1 MAVTIRSRVTGGT
14 RVVLTTLSTDKSE
27 SPNDLLEAAS
37 PFVSDSVAPVALPWE
52 HARTLSL
59 AAQPGHVAGATFNL
73 LVGVPC
79 NASNSTV
86 GCGRIDWAA
95 VAASTSARVTAQK
108 PASFA
113 GGEVSFATYTV
124 VTPHTQANFGHLGG
138 VAYMGDWD
146 GDGNGDIV
154 VGATHIS
161 AHVTLSGGAFV
172 VLLDEDGSWSQPGQ
186 WGAGTRSVLFTNGE
200 GGFATDSFAANSY
213 AGFGLAAGI
222 DLDGNGVSDMVM
234 CSSRMSS
241 AGIAYAGA
249 IRFVL
254 LRRLNGLP
262 WRASDTLFTAADM
275 ADSDRFPGKPTPYTP
290 SERAFFGSG
299 LGSAGDLDG
308 DGVDDLLVRDQGS
321 VFVLFLERSS
331 RLVKD
336 WHHLDFGAV
345 PVAGQGNFARFR
357 SSSDFFGDGNPD
369 FVIPAPAA
377 SNNDGAIVIASLAN
391 GGRDV
396 THSTQIARG
405 INGGPTAHPV
415 GSYFGFGVAIVPDE
429 DDDGLDEV
437 LATVYSESSL
447 YRIRLSADGTAKPGA
462 HFMTPSSPATS
473 GKVIS
478 SAGTSGCGLGVTS
491 FPLNSR
497 ALRPQTVMT
506 CYGPVG
512 ELLFYTPPPASAPVV
527 SAALPINSE
536 PAASSGTVS
545 LSSNQVSFATYTVV
559 TPHTQAN
566 FGHLGGVAYM
576 GDWDGDGNGD
586 IVVGATHIS
595 AHVTLSGGAFVV
607 LLDEDGSWSQPGQWG
622 AGTRSVLF
630 TNGEG
635 GFATDSFAANS
646 YAGFGLAAGI
656 DLDGNGVSDMVMCSS
671 RMSSAGIAYAGAIRF
686 VLLRRLNGL
695 PWRASDTLFTAADMA
710 DSDRFPG
717 KPTPYTPSERA
728 FFGSGLGSAG
738 DLDGDGVDD
747 LLVRDQGSVFVLF
760 LERSSRLVKDWH
772 HLDFGA
778 VPVAGQGNFAR
789 FHSSSDFFGDGNP
802 DFVIPATAT
811 SNNDGAIVIASL
823 ANGGR
828 DVTHSTQIARG
839 INGGPTAHPVG
850 SYFGFGVAIVP
861 DEDDDGLDEVLATV
875 YSESSLYRIRLSADG
890 TAKPGAHFMTPSSPA
905 TSGKVISSAGT
916 SGCGLGVTS
925 FPLNSRAL
933 RPQTVMTCYGP
944 VGELLLYVPPLLDQ
958 AAPVAVLPV
967 KETILTNAS
976 IRRSVE
982 FGDAHASFTTY
993 QFSLP
998 QSDPT
1003 NARPGGVEYMGDW
1016 DGDGNGDII
1025 IGSTHI
1031 TTGGARSGGAVMVL
1045 LERDGSW
1052 PHFGDWQPGSR
1063 NVVFANGQGGFQA
1076 TSIPSGATAGIDFA
1090 AQIDLDNN
1098 GIDDFVVDLP
1108 LMSSAGVDWAG
1119 GLMFVLLRRVN
1130 GLPWCSSHQI
1140 FAASNMADT
1149 QRFPGKPKPYSV
1161 TSNSNFG
1168 IGLENAG
1175 DLDGDGVEDL
1185 LTRSQHAVFVLFL
1198 KRTGDFVK
1206 DWHQLECGN
1215 IDLPG
1220 QGGFARFSS
1229 ESDFFGDG
1237 HPDFAISADFT
1248 GPGTLHKEGAFV
1260 VVSLAD
1266 EGRTVAHH
1274 TRVSR
1279 GENGGPAKHGE
1290 NTYFGRVLVSIPDQ
1304 DGDGLQEVLV
1314 TSLYDD
1320 SFYRLHLNQDG
1331 TAKAGALYVS
1341 PSTPA
1346 STGRLDFGSS
1356 YDYCGFGMA
1365 SFPVSRD
1372 SQGQTTIVTCYDP
1385 AGNVAWFSPGQSS
1398 APPIKALWAP
1408 QWTPLLS
1415 SNLTSA
1421 TATWPVTQWPEGDRQ
1436 LTSNP
1441 AADPEA
1447 FSNVMVLNSPAWL
1460 LSRTDATAVTV
1471 KLMPRSLLPGLAGGI
1486 AWAVSSESSFFRLAL
1501 SLSTPEAQEV
1511 WREAGGQSHKVG
1523 SFACSLGLVAATEG
1537 SRLATVRVVSRSNGT
1552 QEVFCGQEAIAAGQ
1566 PSFSFNDATLSLG
1579 RNVGVWAS
1587 SVGNVDFDDFSLS
1600 EDCESTQ
1607 ECGSSFAAT
1616 PVWRILGGNGPSDD
1630 WFTIGQCDGQLRIGT
1645 VDLDFED
1652 KTRVFELRLG
1662 VSPNGDQTMEEVVIA
1677 TIQVQD
1683 VNEAPM
1689 WRASQP
1695 EVRLSELSPVHEP
1708 LNGSRLA
1715 DLVADG
1721 EGDFPRFM
1729 VTAGDPVGR
1738 FSVDSASSRLVL
1750 SAGLDF
1756 ETRAVFSLQVRAV
1769 DGRDASLTSD
1779 ATLRVV
1785 VLDENEPPVFTLVRS
1800 AIPEQTAF
1808 SSASDLILQTQPAAV
1823 DEDAG
1828 QTLTYSLDEAS
1839 LQGAAFEVL
1848 DAQAPTIRV
1857 KPSEAGLLDHE
1868 NQPVAQFKLTATD
1881 SGSPPRSTTATI
1893 SVDVLNVNEPPSVTW
1908 PSGPLRVA
1916 ENSAAGTVIT
1926 VIEAS
1931 DPEDAEASIVWDISD
1946 SELPGAFR
1954 VAAGSLEVQDGSL
1967 LDFETAPN
1975 SGRISVLIRAT
1986 DTGAESVSQWVT
1998 VQVSDVNEPPVVVA
2012 GQTFIVAEDSSVGT
2026 IVGSI
2031 QIADPDAGDNHSVV
2045 VLGDE
2050 ASGNAFVVGG
2060 SPPQLL
2066 VKHTDAIDF
2075 EARTSHKVTVLV
2087 TDSKGLTGKGVVVVD
2102 IEDVDEGPSFAQSRL
2117 TGTVRFD
2124 APSGTII
2131 LDLGLTDADDGRD
2144 SNSTDVQV
2152 AIVSGDVDGDFAV
2165 SSAGILVVQKASGD
2179 LAPGTRNL
2187 VVRATDSE
2195 SNQAECAVRINVVSS
2210 NHAPVAG
2217 SALRS
2222 VLENAAAGALVGQP
2236 LEAQDEDA
2244 NQSLTF
2250 VIESGDPG
2258 KIFSLDSVSGQLKL
2272 TSGGILDHE
2281 AFPSHELRVRVT
2293 DDAEWPMSAV
2303 FAVTV
2308 SVGDVNE
2315 APAVAQGQTF
2325 HASEA
2330 APVGTVVG
2338 TVAASDPDAN
2348 DTLQFTI
2355 TGGATANMFAVD
2367 GTNGELRL
2375 QRLLNWE
2382 AVATH
2387 TLQIRVQDSGGLR
2400 DEASVTVLVED
2411 ANDAPVLG
2419 TVELSIAESAQ
2430 PGAKL
2435 AQPVRASDE
2444 DAGSVLVYDFVETF
2458 PSQACWATTKD
2469 EPGTVQWSPHRLDV
2483 DWLPDARAFEVEVDT
2498 TRMVAITLGADGQV
2512 ADGPFAGDGYTIW
2525 LDAGA
2530 SSDTGSG
2537 ISRCRIVD
2545 GTRTCVEL
2553 VEPDLPQ
2560 PTRRRLLQNQ
2570 ADPIVGSSGGVTGR
2584 RKVWVVVA
2592 RMAATRGADASAA
2605 PMLLLVG
2612 PGELPFTNDVQAD
2625 IYLEATD
2632 SDPIAVDRVGVWA
2645 MGEGTRFSGLCHPS
2659 STPSALARFAIDP
2672 ASGAVSYKPGAA
2684 TLDFET
2690 NPEYGLL
2697 VRVRD
2702 DGDPVLE
2709 DVGTLLVHVTDAN
2722 DPPVWVNADPTC
2734 GFPGQSFATCLT
2746 LPEGSVVGVAAS
2758 GVLVPADPDASSQA
2772 SVSLS
2777 FPPGS
2782 TAAAR
2787 FELVANELRVR
2798 AGATFD
2804 HESEPV
2810 VTVRVVAT
2818 DHGSPPASVTGLVGV
2833 AITNVNEP
2841 PVWASAPSRSVRED
2855 ASPGSRVG
2863 SPLLAVDPDS
2873 GDSIQ
2878 YAIVAGGETAAFA
2891 LDAQLPG
2898 QLVVAPGAALDAET
2912 TASYEVRVQATD
2924 GSGLSSV
2931 ATVGV
2936 VVLDVNEAPT
2946 IEGARLAVAENS
2958 AEKTSV
2964 GAPLLASDPD
2974 RGQSLLFEVT
2984 GGASDRFGVDSCSG
2998 QVFVLEGA
3006 ALDFETDHEFNIT
3019 VRVTDSAAPQP
3030 LSATAV
3036 VAISILDANEPPA
3049 LQSGQ
3054 QFRVSEAAPIGTN
3067 ASLPL
3072 AAADPDAHDV
3082 ITFGIAQGNEQGIFS
3097 IDAGTGRLF
3106 VAKRG
3111 IDFESPSMSEFQ
3123 IVVRVTDT
3131 LGLSSTGTV
3140 TVTASNAN
3148 EAPSLVYG
3156 IISMPEN
3163 TPNTPL
3169 VAGSALGGLPLA
3181 SDPEGDALMFN
3192 ITGGQDTGYFTIN
3205 SATGQLRLTALGA
3218 VAMDFETMPR
3228 FGLNITASDT
3238 GTPSL
3243 LTVAAVDVRLV
3254 DVNDPPVVPKQ
3265 ALPKLVAEG
3274 ALPGQRVLNG
3284 TELGVF
3290 DVETPDST
3298 ALRFEIVSGNRAE
3311 LWTMD
3316 AVGGNLNLAPSQDR
3330 PLDFESVAR
3339 TYSLGIR
3346 VTDNGAPGG
3355 SKLSSTFTLAVTI
3368 EDVNEPPTVVLASD
3382 FFVLEGGL
3390 PGATVGALRCE
3401 DVDAGDTH
3409 TLSILAQDEV
3419 AGTSFSTPFQIDETT
3434 GVVSLNSDATAAQLA
3449 FNVQTQS
3456 TYTFTAQCMDADEL
3470 VSAPK
3475 VVTVRVRDVNDPPSC
3490 GEGPTFFAGVSA
3502 ATTVGSPLDSVC
3514 TDPDEG
3520 DSLRFTVAGNVSG
3533 ASAFAIDPS
3542 SGQLRIADASGTG
3555 SGTVR
3560 DGAAW
3565 FALTVTATDRGGL
3578 FATVLVIVRMTDENS
3593 PPIFTAASAVPVFRV
3608 AEAAPNG
3615 FQIGLLEAK
3624 DEDFFFDK
3632 AVTVSYAVQPTGRS
3646 VGKPFPF
3653 VMVRQSA
3660 SGSPGKGYLTLQYQ
3674 GSGTTA
3680 LDFEGLQTEFD
3691 VVITATD
3698 SGTPALSATHRAVIE
3713 VTDSPEPPSFD
3724 AVAQASPPVTDPA
3737 TGLRAIDVSTLE
3749 LVPIGTV
3756 VSVLHASDPDATSQ
3770 GRLMWNVLSQS
3781 DMFAAH
3787 LRLDKYTGVLTTVAD
3802 VNFEAIAGPVTA
3814 TVELSDPTELT
3825 ARAALRVTVVDV
3837 NESPETD
3844 AETPVITSESVVPG
3858 DIVHMLQAQDPDW
3871 GARGTLRYE
3880 LNASWPDAAWFRV
3893 DPLTGALSLGPARLD
3908 WEDDTHYEFGVTVWD
3923 RDPERPLSARTVV
3936 TISVT
3941 NASDVEVLSVEHG
3954 PAVIP
3959 CRVAWCL
3966 SNSSALVDMVPRPGL
3981 PAGTSSTGLFFS
3993 PLGGAVVRIVG
4004 TGFGF
4009 SARRLAEEG
4018 LELRDVE
4025 VHVTFGQTGT
4035 EFTAQDCSV
4044 TTAGT
4049 GIQCTT
4055 PPSWGGGHV
4064 WRVLVKRVGRTAI
4077 GDEAVSTMTTSAMPP
4092 RIADVTASTM
4102 QTSGG
4107 AVAVTIRG
4115 FGFGELNR
4123 PVSVTF
4129 GGEDGRR
4136 FSAQQC
4142 IVTDL
4147 EQSTV
4152 RCGAVPSGLGTNLRF
4167 VLSLAGLQSEA
4178 FASQVSYAPPV
4189 VLSVTVLR
4197 ASDGTASSV
4206 GANETQQLL
4215 RTAGGDTIVVRGE
4228 SLSDGSYSEGLVL
4241 TYGTGVDFHTATQC
4255 HVTVPHTE
4263 LQCLSAPGVATGHT
4277 VALSVGGQAA
4287 PTASAFALSYL
4298 PPSIVAVTGVG
4309 AVASGTAGGEPMT
4322 IRGSDFGPSTTS
4334 LTRLA
4339 VHYGPPSGPRKYAAA
4354 ACRYGSGHTELVCQ
4368 AVPGTGKGHAIT
4380 VSVAG
4385 QDSEPLPGAVSYALP
4400 VIAMYEG
4407 MGASASSTEG
4417 GQEVVVQGRN
4427 FGPLDHGAV
4436 DLVVYRQ
4443 PGAIAAAEAEAGN
4456 STDDG
4461 AMRPTDFATVDPAGA
4476 LATDASATMAALD
4489 IGRVVFR
4496 AASCR
4501 VSVAHVRLTCLTVPG
4516 AGKGMQ
4522 WAAVIDGQAST
4533 VPSTSYGRPVLQS
4546 VAGVP
4551 ADGASTDGGEPVVLR
4566 GSNFGPSFGMA
4577 DGRQLGF
4584 LAAVTYGPTRVEYE
4598 AKNCTLQSHSE
4609 IRCLTA
4615 AGVGRG
4621 YRWMVEVGGQFTD
4634 DYQATDEARAAGL
4647 VLDYAQPQLASI
4659 APTGGPTEG
4668 GSVLR
4673 LVGSNLGVRD
4683 ERVASAAGSLPA
4695 LRVRFGN
4702 AYMALVSQTSRSP
4715 GGAHVVEA
4723 IVPESDGGTFDVA
4736 AELVSPDGAVLA
4748 SNSLQFAYS
4757 SPRIDEQIY
4766 AIRASASTYELTAV
4780 GQNFGTAPRIVV
4792 DNVPAESCTLVVPHR
4807 QVKCIFAGRTGM
4819 VTVVTRSGQVSNA
4832 KPFEFLSPSFL
4843 QGDASTRPLLATK
4856 GGTTIRLVGLNWQ
4869 TDASRINVTVDGRPC
4884 PILPLGSPR
4893 VVLEDAAENRFSLEC
4908 QAPAGQGVG
4917 VAVVITRSGQPSL
4930 PDRGWA
4936 YAPPTVVSVL
4946 PSAGVATSGGR
4957 IVIHGSNFG
4966 AGGAVVL
4973 SGVDVVVESWSH
4985 TQIVALVGGGQGQAL
5000 PLTVSV
5006 AQQDSSPVPFS
5017 FAPPVVLSKLPAI
5030 PTSGSTALDIVGAN
5044 FGATPPTVELVRQL
5058 GAPQEERLPCTVQ
5071 SFNHTNMRLAIPE
5084 GVGQGWSLVVRV
5096 GGQWSTGGADFSFEA
5111 PSVGTINYNTSMG
5124 LPTAGGTLLAVQGS
5138 SMGKTKAVLRI
5149 REASSTDPN
5158 GGIFVPANAQPSH
5171 GEAVFVLPEG
5181 QGESLEAWVEVDGLP
5196 SSPVPFSYDPPR
5208 IDRVVLPDT
5217 VPTEGTWRSREPV
5230 RHEVMSIMGSSFG
5243 VEATQLTEVR
5253 LLPAA
5258 AESSDNGRRLAHV
5271 TLAEFQAGVECP
5283 ITVQPDPD
5291 QPGKFVEGESRKYGH
5306 SLIQAGIPEGYGK
5319 NLRLVVS
5326 VGGRLSAPMAFS
5338 YDEPKLTIIVPNVPA
5353 AATCPLEMAATGR
5366 CSEAASMVKG
5376 QTVRILGANF
5386 GETQPLAGELDV
5398 RIGGIPCSEQAWNRD
5413 GTLGGRPYLTCA
5425 VPWDTAGAKNVTAAV
5440 ALQNAAPWMAED
5452 RLFATACSPG
5462 AYGTDGEFC
5471 LQCPAGASC
5480 AGDSA
5485 DPVALPGWF
5494 DVRPGILAND
5504 TDKEDDLL
5512 CPMERRD
5519 PTVRPHCFRP
5529 MPCEPKEACIGASL
5543 CATGYSGV
5551 RCSQCESGRYY
5562 RINGLCERCPDNPW
5576 LIVALFVVAAL
5587 AACIAGYVLNQKSVN
5602 VGLLAVGVDYFQVL
5616 AIFARTRVRW
5626 PDFVKQIF
5634 VLLSAFNLN
5643 LELAAPECAL
5653 PEFTYSL
5660 KWFMTMLLPL
5670 AAGVV
5675 LGLAFLVQAGY
5686 KHFVMHMRERSQLTS
5701 HADPLVAVLVVV
5713 GVFLYLILTRTTM
5726 DVFNCAPTDPPDG
5739 DNLYMSGML
5748 DVVCFQSDTHLLLF
5762 PFAVAAAIGYVLGF
5776 PVFVAWFVR
5785 SNLYSIKYDQILR
5798 ARAIPPSSKLMP
5810 REIKAFRARWHRL
5823 YYLYRPGKAYWLVVI
5838 LARKFLVAVTALAFR
5853 STPTYQLAACILVL
5867 FVAFTLQVRHTPYMS
5882 LGDHAG
5888 EVRAFMSATGR
5899 AGDRSRGAVQLAVR
5913 SDMDALERSF
5923 EVEARRS
5930 KGGKW
5935 TMADRA
5941 LLRDSAARAAAATS
5955 ALAEQLVDYNTVE
5968 LVLLGCGI
5976 LVNLTGIMFL
5986 SERFSESYGGYYQ
5999 TEYDA
6004 LAIIVA
6010 VVIFLSILFFLG
6022 TLLVEVVYVAAPA
6035 TAVRLS
6041 GLCTSSKSRAKTL
6054 AAKGA
6059 SEVLGSKG
6067 KAAGGAERR
6076 EAKAAAGGAA
6086 APASRKSLS
6095 SVTKRAQGMQLLTN
6109 PALTP
6114 QPGKRID
6121 SRDLPVEAPGVTQWQ
6136 PIRASYELSERR
6148 VTELQDAITSLLA
6161 SDRRASVSASLFD
6174 GRLNP
6179 ADQEV
6184 HRLSIGSGD
6193 ESPPP
6198 RRPRRSFAVALAGG
6212 EEMAFVAASAS
6223 SAGSSK
6229 HGLGAGR
6236 DAEGNVSLMAPAQ
6249 TGAAAQVEHVVGG
6262 RSRGSALR
6270 EGARLIR
6277 SIPPPPVKMVI
6288 PPPPSSPPPPESPA
6302 SAAEEAVGDA
6312 PEAGGS
6318 DDGVELEPLQ
6328 AVYPGDVS
6336 SSGSSSDGAES
6347 PIDAKQVRMLLS
6359 PNE

>member
-14 RVVLTTLSTDKSE
+14 RVVLTTLATDNSE

-59 AAQPGHVAGATFNL
+59 AAQPGHVAGAAFNL

-79 NASNSTV
+79 NASNSPA

-124 VTPHTQANFGHLGG
+124 VTPHTQTSFGHLGG

-308 DGVDDLLVRDQGS
+308 DGVDDLLVRDRNS

-336 WHHLDFGAV
+336 WHRLDFGAV

-369 FVIPAPAA
+369 FVIPAPAT
-377 SNNDGAIVIASLAN
+377 SNNDGAVVIASLAN

-405 INGGPTAHPV
+405 ISGGPTAHPV

-772 HLDFGA
+772 FLDFGA

-789 FHSSSDFFGDGNP
+789 FRSSSDFFGDGNP

-839 INGGPTAHPVG
+839 INGGPTAHLVG
-850 SYFGFGVAIVP
+850 ANFGFGVAIVP

-905 TSGKVISSAGT
+905 ASGKVISSAGT
-916 SGCGLGVTS
+916 SGCGLGVAS

-1511 WREAGGQSHKVG
+1511 WREAGGQPHKVG
-1523 SFACSLGLVAATEG
+1523 SFACNLGLVAATEG

-1600 EDCESTQ
+1600 EDS
-1607 ECGSSFAAT
+1607 T

-2102 IEDVDEGPSFAQSRL
+2102 IEDVDEGPSFALSRL

-2124 APSGTII
+2124 APSGTVI

-2195 SNQAECAVRINVVSS
+2195 SNQAECVVRINVVSS

-2217 SALRS
+2217 PALRS
-2222 VLENAAAGALVGQP
+2222 VPENAAAGALVGQP

-2272 TSGGILDHE
+2272 TRGGTLDHE

-2330 APVGTVVG
+2330 SPVGTVVG

-2709 DVGTLLVHVTDAN
+2709 DVGTLLIHVTDAN

-2746 LPEGSVVGVAAS
+2746 LPEGSAAGVAAS

-2810 VTVRVVAT
+2810 VTVRVVAI

-3097 IDAGTGRLF
+3097 IDAGTGQLF

-3123 IVVRVTDT
+3123 VVVRVTDT

-3140 TVTASNAN
+3140 TITASNAN

-3156 IISMPEN
+3156 IISMSEN

-3243 LTVAAVDVRLV
+3243 LTVAAVNVRLV

-3844 AETPVITSESVVPG
+3844 AETPVTTSESVVPG

-4049 GIQCTT
+4049 EIQCTT

-5058 GAPQEERLPCTVQ
+5058 GAPQEERLSCVVQ

-5440 ALQNAAPWMAED
+5440 ALQTAAPWMAED

-6059 SEVLGSKG
+6059 SEALGSKG

-6236 DAEGNVSLMAPAQ
+6236 DAEGDVSLMAPAQ

-6312 PEAGGS
+6312 PEAGGN
-6318 DDGVELEPLQ
+6318 DDGAELEPLQ